1 MLEGAE
7 TQDERAGKGE
17 DIFIHEKDRGEER
30 ERERR
35 KQHGMGQR
43 TEGSRAESGVEGR
56 KSLVLT
62 CLGLGRGEGGGEGA
76 PLSCFQSLMAR
87 CSAPPAPADS
97 PLSVSLCD

>member
-1 MLEGAE
+1 MLKGAE
-7 TQDERAGKGE
+7 IQDEREQARGK
-17 DIFIHEKDRGEER
+17 IFSSMKKTEG

-35 KQHGMGQR
+35 KQRGVGQR
-43 TEGSRAESGVEGR
+43 TERSRAESGAQGR
-56 KSLVLT
+56 KSPVLT
-62 CLGLGRGEGGGEGA
+62 CLGLGKGQGGGEGA

>member
-17 DIFIHEKDRGEER
+17 DIFIHEKDRAG

-35 KQHGMGQR
+35 RKQRGVGQR
-43 TEGSRAESGVEGR
+43 TEGSRAESGAEGR
-56 KSLVLT
+56 KSPVLT
-62 CLGLGRGEGGGEGA
+62 CLGLGRGQGGGEGA

-87 CSAPPAPADS
+87 RSAPPAPADS